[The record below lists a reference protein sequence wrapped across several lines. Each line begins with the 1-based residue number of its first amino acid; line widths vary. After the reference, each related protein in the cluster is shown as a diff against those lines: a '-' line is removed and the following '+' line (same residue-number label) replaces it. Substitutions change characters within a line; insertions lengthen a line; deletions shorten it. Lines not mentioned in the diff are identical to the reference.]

1 MERKFYYLVGLSMFL
16 LSGCFATQ
24 EDVMLLNNRVSNLE
38 ASMAKTETKF
48 SKVDSIEARVQALES
63 KISSIDLLSGNYRS
77 LEDTVNSLK
86 DEVSRMRGDLD
97 SAYTEL
103 DLLKQRV
110 SALENALLNVSES
123 IRKQA
128 SSNATVPS
136 NATATVDQKTDPIKA
151 AEEAV
156 AKGDYDKAIDLYS
169 KYIKENPKDPKLAD
183 YYYRVG
189 EIYFLA
195 GKYREAILNF
205 EDFRARYSEHSK
217 VPASYLKEAIA
228 FEKIGDKKSRDILLK
243 MLIDKYPKSRE
254 AQEAKKMLSGKK

>member
-1 MERKFYYLVGLSMFL
+1 MGRKVHYLVGLSMFL

-38 ASMAKTETKF
+38 ASIAKTEN
-48 SKVDSIEARVQALES
+48 KVNRIDSIDARVQALES
-63 KISSIDLLSGNYRS
+63 KISSIDLLSGNYRN
-77 LEDTVNSLK
+77 LEDTVNSLR
-86 DEVSRMRGDLD
+86 DEVSRIRGDLD

-110 SALENALLNVSES
+110 SALENALLNVSET

-128 SSNATVPS
+128 GSNATTSSNATVVS
-136 NATATVDQKTDPIKA
+136 ETDLIKTA
-151 AEEAV
+151 ENAV
-156 AKGDYDKAIDLYS
+156 AKGDYDKALDLYS
-169 KYIKENPKDPKLAD
+169 KYIKENPKDPKIAD

-195 GKYREAILNF
+195 GKYKEAILNF
-205 EDFRARYSEHSK
+205 EDFRARYPEHPK

-243 MLIDKYPKSRE
+243 MLVDKYPKSRE